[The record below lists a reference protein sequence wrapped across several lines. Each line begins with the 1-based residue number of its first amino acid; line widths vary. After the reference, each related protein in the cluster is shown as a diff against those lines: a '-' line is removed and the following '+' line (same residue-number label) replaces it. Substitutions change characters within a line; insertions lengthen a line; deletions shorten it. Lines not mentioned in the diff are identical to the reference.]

1 MGFYVGTKVSC
12 TNPELLATGST
23 FNQEWFNSIVSIEKG
38 VTFYHCSK
46 TYLNDALAELSRSHP
61 EVTFSGCT
69 WIDDDYEDAKDYT
82 FILRNGIY
90 EYVDM
95 APHYQILFPVIEDE
109 EYNSLTSRFV
119 KQIEIYLQRIDIIKK
134 TDEEDIVF
142 DFPNDKEDQDGF
154 VSYYTITWEN
164 DIHKFTATKRFTS
177 MVIVDY
183 ERKNSVKKKEME
195 IKKDPSDK
203 GQDDVYE
210 NLPF

>member
-1 MGFYVGTKVSC
+1 MLGRQKVSC

-23 FNQEWFNSIVSIEKG
+23 FNQEWVDSIVSIKDG

-69 WIDDDYEDAKDYT
+69 WIDDDFEDAKDYT
-82 FILRNGIY
+82 FVLRNGIY

-109 EYNSLTSRFV
+109 EYKSLQSRFV
-119 KQIEIYLQRIDIIKK
+119 RQIEIYLQRFDIIKK
-134 TDEEDIVF
+134 IPEEDIVF
-142 DFPNDKEDQDGF
+142 DFINDKEDQDGF
-154 VSYYTITWEN
+154 VSYFTITWEN
-164 DIHKFTATKRFTS
+164 EIHKFTATKRFTS

-183 ERKNSVKKKEME
+183 QRKK
-195 IKKDPSDK
+195 
-203 GQDDVYE
+203 
-210 NLPF
+210 FC

>member
-23 FNQEWFNSIVSIEKG
+23 FNQKWFDFIVSIEEG
-38 VTFYHCSK
+38 VTYYHCSK

-61 EVTFSGCT
+61 EVTFNGCT

-109 EYNSLTSRFV
+109 EYNSLLSRFV

-134 TDEEDIVF
+134 IAEEDIVF
-142 DFPNDKEDQDGF
+142 DFLNDKVDQDGF

-164 DIHKFTATKRFTS
+164 EFHKFTATKRYIS
-177 MVIVDY
+177 QVIVGY
-183 ERKNSVKKKEME
+183 EKKQPKKE
-195 IKKDPSDK
+195 KT
-203 GQDDVYE
+203 V
-210 NLPF
+210 

>member
-23 FNQEWFNSIVSIEKG
+23 FNQEWFDFIVSIEEG
-38 VTFYHCSK
+38 VTYYHCSK

-61 EVTFSGCT
+61 EVTFNGCT

-109 EYNSLTSRFV
+109 EYNSLQSRFV
-119 KQIEIYLQRIDIIKK
+119 KQIEIYLQRIDIIKMIA
-134 TDEEDIVF
+134 EEDIVF
-142 DFPNDKEDQDGF
+142 DFLNDKVDQDGF

-164 DIHKFTATKRFTS
+164 EFHKFTATKRYTS
-177 MVIVDY
+177 QVIVGY
-183 ERKNSVKKKEME
+183 EKKQPKKEE
-195 IKKDPSDK
+195 SA
-203 GQDDVYE
+203 
-210 NLPF
+210 

>member
-1 MGFYVGTKVSC
+1 MLGRKVSC

-23 FNQEWFNSIVSIEKG
+23 FNQEWFDFIVSIEEG
-38 VTFYHCSK
+38 LTYYHCSK

-61 EVTFSGCT
+61 EVTFNGCT

-109 EYNSLTSRFV
+109 EYNSLQSRFV

-134 TDEEDIVF
+134 ISEEDIVF
-142 DFPNDKEDQDGF
+142 DFLNDKADQDGF

-164 DIHKFTATKRFTS
+164 EFHKFTATKRFTS
-177 MVIVDY
+177 QIIVDY
-183 ERKNSVKKKEME
+183 QRKISVKKKELE
-195 IKKDPSDK
+195 IKKDLSDK
-203 GQDDVYE
+203 DQDDVSG